1 MQLVYLETATLGLRW
16 FKQYYAQRPELN
28 WQSARNTLKASIA
41 TIKTN
46 PHSGRKFDHFETVY
60 ERKLA
65 KTHFSLLYT
74 IQNETIYV
82 IDVRDQ
88 RRLRSAAALQVCT
101 TELRER
107 CGL

>member
-28 WQSARNTLKASIA
+28 WQSARDTLKASIA
-41 TIKTN
+41 TIKIS
-46 PHSGRKFDHFETVY
+46 PHSGRKFDHFEKVH

-74 IQNETIYV
+74 MKNETIYI

-88 RRLRSAAALQVCT
+88 RGLRSAAALQVFT
-101 TELRER
+101 TELREKY
-107 CGL
+107 GL